1 MIIADRACLKT
12 SRHTSRY
19 RLAHISEYYLP
30 KPTVAHLDRAL
41 GFEPRGREFESL
53 RSGHCFRSTISVS
66 PLHLLFGARV
76 SDWLDVQGELLG
88 KKKPAESGRVE
99 GRVCSKEENMNS
111 QQDWTTASD

>member
-1 MIIADRACLKT
+1 MIIADQARRQT
-12 SRHTSRY
+12 SRCAARY

-41 GFEPRGREFESL
+41 GFEQRGREFESL

-66 PLHLLFGARV
+66 PLHRLFGARV

>member
-1 MIIADRACLKT
+1 M
-12 SRHTSRY
+12 
-19 RLAHISEYYLP
+19 
-30 KPTVAHLDRAL
+30 
-41 GFEPRGREFESL
+41 
-53 RSGHCFRSTISVS
+53 S
-66 PLHLLFGARV
+66 PLHRLFGARV